1 MFLPWHLASAYVLDL
16 LIGDPA
22 FLPHPIRWIGRLI
35 GRMETIFNDG
45 RGSPFQQ
52 RFAGFFFWLSVM
64 TLVVSGTMALIGVLS
79 HIHHFA
85 GAVVMIWLTYATL
98 ATRSLH
104 QESSSV
110 ARALRQGNLPLARER
125 LSMIVSR
132 DTSQLSEEQI
142 VRALVETV
150 SENISD
156 GIVAPLFYL
165 AIGGPILGLAY
176 KAVNTM
182 DSMVGYKNDRY
193 LHFGWYAARADDA
206 ANLVPARLSGL
217 LLVAAAACLRMD
229 WRRAWKVMARDAR
242 RMKSPNAGFPEAAA
256 AGALDVELGGTNV
269 YFGTAVEKPRL
280 GDPGRPLT
288 LDVYRE
294 MVVLMYVT
302 SLLAFVFSIALL
314 ALLQAV

>member
-22 FLPHPIRWIGRLI
+22 FLPHPVRWIGRLI
-35 GRMETIFNDG
+35 GRMEIIFNDG
-45 RGSPFQQ
+45 KGSPFQQ
-52 RFAGFFFWLSVM
+52 RFAGFFFWVSVV
-64 TLVVSGTMALIGVLS
+64 TLVVSCTMAVIGVFS

-85 GAVVMIWLTYATL
+85 GAIVTVWLTYAGL

-104 QESSSV
+104 RESSSV

-132 DTSQLSEEQI
+132 DTSQLDEEQI
-142 VRALVETV
+142 TRAMVETV

-176 KAVNTM
+176 KAINTM
-182 DSMVGYKNDRY
+182 DSMVGYKNAQY
-193 LHFGWYAARADDA
+193 LHFGWFAARADDA
-206 ANLVPARLSGL
+206 ANLAPARLTGL

-229 WRRAWKVMARDAR
+229 WRSAWHMMARDAR
-242 RMKSPNAGFPEAAA
+242 KMASPNAGFPEAAA
-256 AGALDVELGGTNV
+256 AGALNVQLGGTNV
-269 YFGTAVEKPRL
+269 YFGMAVEKPRL

-288 LDVYRE
+288 LDVYRD
-294 MVVLMYVT
+294 MVILMYVT
-302 SLLAFVFSIALL
+302 SALAFVFSIALL
-314 ALLQAV
+314 GLLLAV